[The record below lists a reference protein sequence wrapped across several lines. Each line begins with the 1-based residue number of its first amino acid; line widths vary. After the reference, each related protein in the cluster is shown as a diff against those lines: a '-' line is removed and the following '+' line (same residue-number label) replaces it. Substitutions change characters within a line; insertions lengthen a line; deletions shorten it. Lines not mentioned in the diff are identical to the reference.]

1 MTNFNYDDF
10 KNKTSDEARR
20 MIAGTKTTTKV
31 DPIFID
37 GFSSKFMDLIL
48 VYDEMHMF
56 SKFIRPF
63 ILLYYKVKKLEFKL
77 NFSQRT
83 IDAKIFC
90 IDNLNR
96 FLFYDRKCLQE
107 LKTPR
112 NRNVKIMASKDFII
126 IKQLIA
132 TGREYTLIMDFTKRF
147 GYTVG
152 ERVSLYYTNGNKVT
166 SCNVFDLQYEDL
178 IGHKVANKLIDLYLE
193 KVVEHFEY
201 RMDKDGFSFYKGY

>member
-31 DPIFID
+31 DPIFIA

-83 IDAKIFC
+83 SDAKIFC

>member
-10 KNKTSDEARR
+10 KNKTSDEVRK
-20 MIAGTKTTTKV
+20 MLEGTTPGATL

-48 VYDEMHMF
+48 VYDEKYMW
-56 SKFIRPF
+56 SKIFRPF
-63 ILLYYKVKKLEFKL
+63 IVLYYKLKKALFML

-83 IDAKIFC
+83 IDAKILC

-107 LKTPR
+107 LKTHEG
-112 NRNVKIMASKDFII
+112 NVKIMLSKDFII
-126 IKQLIA
+126 IRQPFA
-132 TGREYTLIMDFTKRF
+132 SGCEYTLIMDFTRNF
-147 GYTVG
+147 GRTTG
-152 ERVSLYYTNGNKVT
+152 EKVSLYYTNGDEVS

>member
-10 KNKTSDEARR
+10 KNKTSAEARR

-90 IDNLNR
+90 IENLNK
-96 FLFYDRKCLQE
+96 FLFYDRECLQE
-107 LKTPR
+107 IKTPR
-112 NRNVKIMASKDFII
+112 DRNVKIMASKDFII

-132 TGREYTLIMDFTKRF
+132 AGREYTLIMDFTKRF

-166 SCNVFDLQYEDL
+166 SCNVFDLQYE
-178 IGHKVANKLIDLYLE
+178 NLIDYKTANSMMILYLE
-193 KVVEHFEY
+193 KVVKNFEY
-201 RMDKDGFSFYKGY
+201 RSGKNKFSFYKRD

>member
-1 MTNFNYDDF
+1 MTNFNYDEF
-10 KNKTSDEARR
+10 KNKTGIEARK
-20 MIAGTKTTTKV
+20 MVEDAISTEKI
-31 DPIFID
+31 DPVLPD
-37 GFSSKFMDLIL
+37 GFSLKFMNLIL
-48 VYDEMHMF
+48 AYDKMHTA
-56 SKFIRPF
+56 KKIIRPF
-63 ILLYYKVKKLEFKL
+63 IFLYYKIKKASFML

-90 IDNLNR
+90 IENLNK
-96 FLFYDRKCLQE
+96 FLFYDRACLQE
-107 LKTPR
+107 IKTPR

-126 IKQLIA
+126 IKQPFA
-132 TGREYTLIMDFTKRF
+132 SGCEYTLIMDFTKRF

-152 ERVSLYYTNGNKVT
+152 ERLSLYYTNGDEVS

-178 IGHKVANKLIDLYLE
+178 IGHKVANKLIYLYLE